1 MSRKVVASQNVSR
14 MCMVCGR
21 DNPLSLKARFY
32 DLEGGELLGVFDVRV
47 FCALDLREPARGRR
61 ALARQ
66 HDLIVR
72 REAREAD
79 QHRLDLRRIDVDA
92 TDDEHVVGATLDLA
106 HAPHRATAGAFFA
119 IEDNAV
125 SGAVAQQGHPFPRQG
140 GKDKFTHLAVA
151 ERFADEGAGWLHL
164 VDLDRAFGEG
174 DNAALLGRVIAGLG
188 GRLRVQVGG
197 GFRTLEA
204 IESMLE
210 LGAARVVIGTAA
222 VRSPELV
229 PAAVER
235 AGSGRLA
242 VGIDA
247 RAGMVAIRGWRE
259 ETGERATD
267 VAARVIAQ
275 GIRTLVYTDVARDGM
290 LEGPDL
296 AGAVALQALGADV
309 IASGGVA
316 SLEDLRR
323 ARDAGLAGA
332 IVGRA
337 IYEGRFTV
345 GAAVAAVSA

>member
-1 MSRKVVASQNVSR
+1 MI
-14 MCMVCGR
+14 
-21 DNPLSLKARFY
+21 
-32 DLEGGELLGVFDVRV
+32 LLPAVDVRHGRV
-47 FCALDLREPARGRR
+47 VRLSQGEAHRETVYG
-61 ALARQ
+61 
-66 HDLIVR
+66 
-72 REAREAD
+72 
-79 QHRLDLRRIDVDA
+79 
-92 TDDEHVVGATLDLA
+92 DD
-106 HAPHRATAGAFFA
+106 P
-119 IEDNAV
+119 
-125 SGAVAQQGHPFPRQG
+125 
-140 GKDKFTHLAVA
+140 LAVA
-151 ERFADEGAGWLHL
+151 ERFAEEGAGWLHL

-174 DNAALLGRVIAGLG
+174 DNAALLGRVIAGVG
-188 GRLRVQVGG
+188 SRLRVQVGG

-204 IESMLE
+204 IEPMLE

-259 ETGERATD
+259 ETGERAAD

-296 AGAVALQALGADV
+296 AGAAALQALGADV
-309 IASGGVA
+309 IASGGIA

-345 GAAVAAVSA
+345 RAAVAAVKA

>member
-1 MSRKVVASQNVSR
+1 MI
-14 MCMVCGR
+14 
-21 DNPLSLKARFY
+21 
-32 DLEGGELLGVFDVRV
+32 LLPAIDVRHGRV
-47 FCALDLREPARGRR
+47 VRLSQGEAHRETVYG
-61 ALARQ
+61 
-66 HDLIVR
+66 
-72 REAREAD
+72 
-79 QHRLDLRRIDVDA
+79 
-92 TDDEHVVGATLDLA
+92 DD
-106 HAPHRATAGAFFA
+106 P
-119 IEDNAV
+119 
-125 SGAVAQQGHPFPRQG
+125 
-140 GKDKFTHLAVA
+140 LAVA

-164 VDLDRAFGEG
+164 VDLDRAFGDG

-204 IESMLE
+204 IEPMLE

-259 ETGERATD
+259 ETGERAAD

-296 AGAVALQALGADV
+296 AGAAALQALGADV

-345 GAAVAAVSA
+345 GAAVAAVKA

>member
-1 MSRKVVASQNVSR
+1 MI
-14 MCMVCGR
+14 
-21 DNPLSLKARFY
+21 
-32 DLEGGELLGVFDVRV
+32 LLPAIDVRHGRV
-47 FCALDLREPARGRR
+47 VRLSQGEAHRET
-61 ALARQ
+61 
-66 HDLIVR
+66 VY
-72 REAREAD
+72 
-79 QHRLDLRRIDVDA
+79 
-92 TDDEHVVGATLDLA
+92 
-106 HAPHRATAGAFFA
+106 
-119 IEDNAV
+119 
-125 SGAVAQQGHPFPRQG
+125 G
-140 GKDKFTHLAVA
+140 GDPLAVA
-151 ERFADEGAGWLHL
+151 ERFAEEGAAWLHL

-204 IESMLE
+204 IDPMLE

-222 VRSPELV
+222 VRTPELV
-229 PAAVER
+229 PAALER

-259 ETGERATD
+259 ETGERAAD

-296 AGAVALQALGADV
+296 AGAAALQALGADV

-316 SLEDLRR
+316 SLADLRR

-345 GAAVAAVSA
+345 RAAVAAVKAVKA

>member
-1 MSRKVVASQNVSR
+1 MI
-14 MCMVCGR
+14 
-21 DNPLSLKARFY
+21 
-32 DLEGGELLGVFDVRV
+32 LLPAIDVRHGRV
-47 FCALDLREPARGRR
+47 VRLSQGEAHRETVYG
-61 ALARQ
+61 
-66 HDLIVR
+66 
-72 REAREAD
+72 
-79 QHRLDLRRIDVDA
+79 
-92 TDDEHVVGATLDLA
+92 DD
-106 HAPHRATAGAFFA
+106 P
-119 IEDNAV
+119 
-125 SGAVAQQGHPFPRQG
+125 
-140 GKDKFTHLAVA
+140 LAVA

-204 IESMLE
+204 IEPMLD

-259 ETGERATD
+259 ETGERAAD

-296 AGAVALQALGADV
+296 AGAAALQALGADV

-345 GAAVAAVSA
+345 GAAVAAVKA

>member
-1 MSRKVVASQNVSR
+1 MI
-14 MCMVCGR
+14 
-21 DNPLSLKARFY
+21 
-32 DLEGGELLGVFDVRV
+32 LLPAIDVRHGRV
-47 FCALDLREPARGRR
+47 VRLSQGEAHRETVYG
-61 ALARQ
+61 
-66 HDLIVR
+66 
-72 REAREAD
+72 
-79 QHRLDLRRIDVDA
+79 
-92 TDDEHVVGATLDLA
+92 DD
-106 HAPHRATAGAFFA
+106 P
-119 IEDNAV
+119 
-125 SGAVAQQGHPFPRQG
+125 
-140 GKDKFTHLAVA
+140 LAVA

-204 IESMLE
+204 IEPMLE

-259 ETGERATD
+259 ETGERAAD
-267 VAARVIAQ
+267 VAVRVIAQ

-296 AGAVALQALGADV
+296 AGAAALQALGADV

-345 GAAVAAVSA
+345 GAAVAAVKA

>member
-1 MSRKVVASQNVSR
+1 MI
-14 MCMVCGR
+14 
-21 DNPLSLKARFY
+21 
-32 DLEGGELLGVFDVRV
+32 LLPAIDVRHGRV
-47 FCALDLREPARGRR
+47 VRLSQGEAHRETVYG
-61 ALARQ
+61 
-66 HDLIVR
+66 
-72 REAREAD
+72 
-79 QHRLDLRRIDVDA
+79 
-92 TDDEHVVGATLDLA
+92 DD
-106 HAPHRATAGAFFA
+106 P
-119 IEDNAV
+119 
-125 SGAVAQQGHPFPRQG
+125 
-140 GKDKFTHLAVA
+140 LAVA

-164 VDLDRAFGEG
+164 VDLDRAFGDG

-188 GRLRVQVGG
+188 SRLRVQVGG

-204 IESMLE
+204 IEPMLE
-210 LGAARVVIGTAA
+210 LGATRVVIGTAA

-229 PAAVER
+229 PAAVAR

-259 ETGERATD
+259 ETGERAAD

-296 AGAVALQALGADV
+296 AGAAALQALGADV

-345 GAAVAAVSA
+345 GAAVAAVKA

>member
-1 MSRKVVASQNVSR
+1 MI
-14 MCMVCGR
+14 
-21 DNPLSLKARFY
+21 
-32 DLEGGELLGVFDVRV
+32 LLPAIDVRHGRV
-47 FCALDLREPARGRR
+47 VRLSQGEAHRETVYG
-61 ALARQ
+61 
-66 HDLIVR
+66 
-72 REAREAD
+72 
-79 QHRLDLRRIDVDA
+79 
-92 TDDEHVVGATLDLA
+92 DD
-106 HAPHRATAGAFFA
+106 P
-119 IEDNAV
+119 
-125 SGAVAQQGHPFPRQG
+125 
-140 GKDKFTHLAVA
+140 LAVA

-188 GRLRVQVGG
+188 ARLRVQVGG

-204 IESMLE
+204 IEPMLD

-259 ETGERATD
+259 ETGERAAD

-296 AGAVALQALGADV
+296 AGAAALQALGADV

-323 ARDAGLAGA
+323 ARDAGLAGV

-345 GAAVAAVSA
+345 GAAVAAVEA

>member
-1 MSRKVVASQNVSR
+1 MI
-14 MCMVCGR
+14 
-21 DNPLSLKARFY
+21 
-32 DLEGGELLGVFDVRV
+32 LLPAIDVRHGRV
-47 FCALDLREPARGRR
+47 VRLSQGEAHRETVYG
-61 ALARQ
+61 
-66 HDLIVR
+66 
-72 REAREAD
+72 
-79 QHRLDLRRIDVDA
+79 
-92 TDDEHVVGATLDLA
+92 DD
-106 HAPHRATAGAFFA
+106 P
-119 IEDNAV
+119 
-125 SGAVAQQGHPFPRQG
+125 
-140 GKDKFTHLAVA
+140 LAVA

-164 VDLDRAFGEG
+164 VDLDRAFGDG

-188 GRLRVQVGG
+188 SRLRVQVGG

-204 IESMLE
+204 IEPMLG

-259 ETGERATD
+259 ETGERAAD

-296 AGAVALQALGADV
+296 AGAAALQALGADV

-345 GAAVAAVSA
+345 GAAVAAVKA

>member
-1 MSRKVVASQNVSR
+1 MI
-14 MCMVCGR
+14 
-21 DNPLSLKARFY
+21 
-32 DLEGGELLGVFDVRV
+32 LLPAIDVRHGRV
-47 FCALDLREPARGRR
+47 VRLSQGEAHRETVYG
-61 ALARQ
+61 
-66 HDLIVR
+66 
-72 REAREAD
+72 
-79 QHRLDLRRIDVDA
+79 
-92 TDDEHVVGATLDLA
+92 DD
-106 HAPHRATAGAFFA
+106 P
-119 IEDNAV
+119 
-125 SGAVAQQGHPFPRQG
+125 
-140 GKDKFTHLAVA
+140 LAVA

-174 DNAALLGRVIAGLG
+174 DNAALLGRVIAGVG

-197 GFRTLEA
+197 GFRTLAA
-204 IESMLE
+204 IEPMLE

-222 VRSPELV
+222 VRSPALV

-259 ETGERATD
+259 ETGERAAD
-267 VAARVIAQ
+267 LAARVIAQ

-296 AGAVALQALGADV
+296 AGAAALQALGADV

-323 ARDAGLAGA
+323 ARDAGLVGA

-345 GAAVAAVSA
+345 GAAVAAVER

>member
-1 MSRKVVASQNVSR
+1 MI
-14 MCMVCGR
+14 
-21 DNPLSLKARFY
+21 
-32 DLEGGELLGVFDVRV
+32 LLPAIDVRHGRV
-47 FCALDLREPARGRR
+47 VRLSQGEAHRETVYG
-61 ALARQ
+61 
-66 HDLIVR
+66 
-72 REAREAD
+72 
-79 QHRLDLRRIDVDA
+79 
-92 TDDEHVVGATLDLA
+92 DD
-106 HAPHRATAGAFFA
+106 P
-119 IEDNAV
+119 
-125 SGAVAQQGHPFPRQG
+125 
-140 GKDKFTHLAVA
+140 LAVA

-164 VDLDRAFGEG
+164 VDLDRAFGDG

-188 GRLRVQVGG
+188 ARLRVQVGG

-204 IESMLE
+204 IEPMLD

-229 PAAVER
+229 PAAVAR

-259 ETGERATD
+259 ETGERAAD

-275 GIRTLVYTDVARDGM
+275 GIRTLVYTDVTRDGM

-296 AGAVALQALGADV
+296 AGAAALQALGADV

-323 ARDAGLAGA
+323 ARDAGMAGA

>member
-1 MSRKVVASQNVSR
+1 MI
-14 MCMVCGR
+14 
-21 DNPLSLKARFY
+21 
-32 DLEGGELLGVFDVRV
+32 LLPAIDVRHGRV
-47 FCALDLREPARGRR
+47 VRLSQGEAHRETVYG
-61 ALARQ
+61 
-66 HDLIVR
+66 
-72 REAREAD
+72 
-79 QHRLDLRRIDVDA
+79 
-92 TDDEHVVGATLDLA
+92 DD
-106 HAPHRATAGAFFA
+106 P
-119 IEDNAV
+119 
-125 SGAVAQQGHPFPRQG
+125 
-140 GKDKFTHLAVA
+140 LAVA

-204 IESMLE
+204 IEPMLE

-259 ETGERATD
+259 ETGERAAD

-296 AGAVALQALGADV
+296 AGAAALQALGADV

-345 GAAVAAVSA
+345 AAAVAAVKA

>member
-1 MSRKVVASQNVSR
+1 MI
-14 MCMVCGR
+14 
-21 DNPLSLKARFY
+21 
-32 DLEGGELLGVFDVRV
+32 LLPAIDVRHGRV
-47 FCALDLREPARGRR
+47 VRLSQGEAHRETVYG
-61 ALARQ
+61 
-66 HDLIVR
+66 
-72 REAREAD
+72 
-79 QHRLDLRRIDVDA
+79 
-92 TDDEHVVGATLDLA
+92 DD
-106 HAPHRATAGAFFA
+106 P
-119 IEDNAV
+119 
-125 SGAVAQQGHPFPRQG
+125 
-140 GKDKFTHLAVA
+140 LAVA

-188 GRLRVQVGG
+188 ARLRVQVGG

-204 IESMLE
+204 IEPMLD

-259 ETGERATD
+259 ETGERAAD

-296 AGAVALQALGADV
+296 AGAAALQALGADV

-323 ARDAGLAGA
+323 ARDAGLAGV

-345 GAAVAAVSA
+345 GAAVAAVKA